1 VKKKVQRKNPTI
13 FPYRGK
19 YRLQYVDSQGRNRT
33 KTALNKHDAYKELVR
48 LEQQLLIGTSTAG
61 YKESPNLTEW
71 LETWLKRRQ
80 SEVRITTFLGLE
92 STVRLHIVPTL
103 GQRRLDEVFVQHIEQ
118 LYASLLSNK
127 GLSPATVRKV
137 HVALGQAFSMAV
149 RYGFLPRSPI
159 AEVRVPAVRVSRK
172 DTFDAQEVRLILDT
186 ASAISPRTYAR
197 FLLALRLGMRQGER
211 LALNWN
217 DLDLAQGLV
226 RITKSVDAIPG
237 LGAVVTPPKSAQ
249 SYREVPMDS
258 ETLLAFIKYKE
269 SISSVNTLSDLVFP
283 SRSGNHANAR
293 VDYDAWKRLLRRAR
307 VRSLKLHDAR
317 HSAATLMLA
326 SGADARSIQFVL
338 GHSSPG
344 FTLATYVH
352 PNTSRLREVLEN
364 SSKT

>member
-1 VKKKVQRKNPTI
+1 MKKKVQRKNPTI

-33 KTALNKHDAYKELVR
+33 KTALTKHDAYKELVR
-48 LEQQLLIGTSTAG
+48 LEKQLLIGPSMAG
-61 YKESPNLTEW
+61 YKECPNFSEW
-71 LETWLKRRQ
+71 LETWLERRQ
-80 SEVRITTFLGLE
+80 SEIRITTFLGLE
-92 STVRLHIVPTL
+92 STVRLHIIPTL
-103 GQRRLDEVFVQHIEQ
+103 GQLRLDEVFVQHIEQ

-149 RYGFLPRSPI
+149 RYGILARSPI
-159 AEVRVPAVRVSRK
+159 TEVRVPAVKPRRK

-186 ASAISPRTYAR
+186 SSAINPRTYAR
-197 FLLALRLGMRQGER
+197 FLLALRLGMRQGEC

-217 DLDLAQGLV
+217 DLDLVDGLV

-237 LGAVVTPPKSAQ
+237 LGSVVTPPKSAQ
-249 SYREVPMDS
+249 SYREIPMDS
-258 ETLLAFIKYKE
+258 ESLLAFRKYKE
-269 SISSVNTLSDLVFP
+269 SLSSFIPLSDLVFP
-283 SRSGNHANAR
+283 SRSGKHTNAR
-293 VDYDAWKRLLRRAR
+293 VDYDDWKRLLKRAG

-326 SGADARSIQFVL
+326 SGADARSIQLVL

-364 SSKT
+364 SSKS